1 MLAALLQGPEPGG
14 TVAENLRA
22 IDAAAASAARRGAR
36 ILVCPEM
43 SATGYNIGAAE
54 LAALAEPFDGPIAGR
69 VAEIAVAREIA
80 IVYGYPELAPED
92 SRAQVADAA
101 QIFNSTQ
108 AIGPDGA
115 VLARYRKTHLYG
127 ELDQVPFTPG
137 AQLVTQFDLDG
148 LRCGLLTCYDVE
160 FPEAARAHA
169 LAGADA
175 LLVPTGLMHPFAHI
189 AEVLVPARAIEN
201 QVFVVYANRVGR
213 EGDLEYC
220 GRSCVAAPDGS
231 ILARAG
237 ELPALLFAE
246 LDPAQAARSRA
257 RHTYLRDRRTDLYG
271 P

>member
-14 TVAENLRA
+14 SVSENLRA
-22 IDAAAASAARRGAR
+22 INSAAAAAARRGTR

-43 SATGYNIGAAE
+43 SATGYNLGAARL
-54 LAALAEPFDGPIAGR
+54 LARAEPPDGPIAR
-69 VAEIAVAREIA
+69 QIAEIAVAHRIA
-80 IVYGYPELAPED
+80 IVYGYPERD
-92 SRAQVADAA
+92 GADHRNARIYNA
-101 QIFNSTQ
+101 TQ
-108 AIGPDGA
+108 AIDRDGA
-115 VLARYRKTHLYG
+115 VLARYRKTHLFG
-127 ELDQVPFTPG
+127 ELDRGPFTPG
-137 AQLVTQFDLDG
+137 EVLLTQFELDG

-175 LLVPTGLMHPFAHI
+175 LIVPTGLMHPFAHI

-201 QVFVVYANRVGR
+201 QVFVAYANRVGR

-220 GRSCVAAPDGS
+220 GRSCVVAPDGTV
-231 ILARAG
+231 LARAG
-237 ELPALLFAE
+237 ELSALLFAE

-257 RHTYLRDRRTDLYG
+257 QHTYLQDRRTDLYG